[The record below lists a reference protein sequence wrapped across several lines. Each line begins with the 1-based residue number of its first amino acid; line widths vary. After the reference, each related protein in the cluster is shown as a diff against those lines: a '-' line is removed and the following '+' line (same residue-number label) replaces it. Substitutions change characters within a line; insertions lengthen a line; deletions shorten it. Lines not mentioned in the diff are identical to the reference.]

1 MRYSI
6 IILGSFLFIIEA
18 IYCCCSCGI
27 GKKTKADKT
36 DSTNS
41 IEEKQKGEIRPNQKN
56 QDYFIDIRDFKK
68 YEVVKIGT
76 QIWFAENLAYK
87 PLTGN
92 FWAYDDKNSNI
103 AKYGYLYN
111 YETAKNC
118 CPTGWHLPDNYEWL
132 TLINFFGGKSV
143 AGGSLK
149 ATMCWSSPNDGATN
163 SSGFSALP
171 GGNRSV
177 GGTFYHLGN
186 NALLWSGTTK
196 GILSGWRIRLN
207 YDNTFVG
214 LDPCGRIT
222 GLSVRCIKD

>member
-1 MRYSI
+1 MKFSI
-6 IILGSFLFIIEA
+6 VILGSLFFFAALIFYGSSIAEERTRQESKDRF
-18 IYCCCSCGI
+18 ITI
-27 GKKTKADKT
+27 GE
-36 DSTNS
+36 TNTF
-41 IEEKQKGEIRPNQKN
+41 
-56 QDYFIDIRDFKK
+56 QDFFIDIRDFKR

-76 QIWFAENLAYK
+76 QIWFAENLAFK
-87 PLTGN
+87 PITGN
-92 FWAYDDKNSNI
+92 FWVYDDNNSNI
-103 AKYGYLYN
+103 ATYGYLYN

-118 CPTGWHLPDNYEWL
+118 CPTGWHLPGNEEWL
-132 TLINFFGGKSV
+132 TLINFFGGKSS

-149 ATMCWSSPNDGATN
+149 AIRGWNSPNAGATN
-163 SSGFSALP
+163 SSGFNVLP

-207 YDNTFVG
+207 YDNTSVG